1 MSAQFRNLVFEGGGV
16 KGIAYGGAL
25 RALGEHGVMDSLVR
39 VGGTSAGAI
48 ASSMLAVGAPVD
60 ELSDMLEATP
70 FERFADR
77 GFGYIRA
84 TKRLLTEYGWHRGDT
99 FIEWMKA
106 NLAIA
111 CGNAEI
117 TFGELFALHQQD
129 SSRYRRLFIIGT
141 NLSRQRS
148 EVFSHINT
156 PDMPIWQAVRISM
169 SIPLFFQSVKWGDD
183 VYVDGGVTWNF
194 PVNVF
199 DTAQFMTTAFSR
211 DEAVTYN
218 RETLGVRVA
227 GRLPELGE
235 PMPQPDVTDI
245 KNIRDYMLT
254 LINYVWETVNR
265 QHLREHDWHR
275 MVFIDTAEFSPIDFK
290 LTTADIELLLQRG
303 YEGVSRYFQWFN
315 DPLATPHNRIKF

>member
-1 MSAQFRNLVFEGGGV
+1 MTAQFRNLVFEGGGV
-16 KGIAYGGAL
+16 KGIAYGGVLSAL
-25 RALGEHGVMDSLVR
+25 EEHGILEPIIR

-48 ASSMLAVGAPVD
+48 ASSLLAVGVPID
-60 ELSDMLEATP
+60 ELSELLEATP
-70 FERFADR
+70 FAKFADR

-84 TKRLLTEYGWHRGDT
+84 TKRLLTRYGWHRGDE
-99 FIEWMKA
+99 FSEWMRNHIK
-106 NLAIA
+106 NA
-111 CGNAEI
+111 CGDPDI
-117 TFGELFALHQQD
+117 TFAQLFAKHQQTPT
-129 SSRYRRLFIIGT
+129 RYRRLFIIGT

-156 PDMPIWQAVRISM
+156 PDMPIWLAVRISM
-169 SIPLFFQSVKWGDD
+169 SIPLFFQSVSFNGE

-194 PVNVF
+194 PINLF
-199 DTAQFMTTAFSR
+199 DTAQFMTEAFSR
-211 DEAVTYN
+211 DQSVAYN

-235 PMPQPDVTDI
+235 PLPQPETVEI

-275 MVFIDTAEFSPIDFK
+275 MVFVDTAEFSPIDFD
-290 LTTADIELLLQRG
+290 LSAAEVELLLQRG
-303 YEGVSRYFQWFN
+303 RYGVERYFDWFN
-315 DPLATPHNRIKF
+315 DTTKQPYNRI